1 MSIRVFSPYDL
12 NVSYEASSFTDVF
25 DVYTAVDIIN
35 EIPAQSSDQSITPRQ
50 YIHWLQKMYS
60 ENTDY
65 LKDFFQVKVNRFQA
79 QLHHPEHPFSE
90 NREKEVDLYL
100 KLFKN
105 HPDKAWLCEF
115 LSFTN
120 QSGSPVFIGERTR
133 IYSFKL
139 LCGGPEY
146 QGNWDYAIDDIWLN
160 DNSNVTEFL
169 EGLLE
174 NFQLYLLTGE
184 SRNLKKSYSALTS
197 MTYSNRVL
205 NSILMF
211 ATNKLSIT
219 YKDRNNNGL
228 AYDTLK
234 LVALVHNSNL
244 NLNDYSISLESSYD
258 YLCVFYKRKVKIAT
272 RREISSVLNYSS
284 NVLDFLPFTI
294 RSPKEEKAPLYGIEL
309 EASTDYSPADAITH
323 QKDLFFICKSDG
335 SITGK
340 GYYKYEIV
348 TVPATFKSH
357 KRLWADW
364 FSKLDYNK
372 FDTSKNTG
380 NGMHVHVDRKA
391 FYNKEHLDKFTWF
404 FINPANYDFHFEV
417 SERPNKHDFQRWSPT
432 PCLESRGASTK
443 LKTLKSAAAC
453 NGGLRG
459 IVHFK
464 RDVSVEVRMFKGVVS
479 YATLVKNLEFVD
491 SVFHFTGEHRSLQ
504 ISLKTYLNWLNSL
517 PKNKYTMLR
526 KFLSE
531 LATLETI
538 LTSNEIKEYLYL
550 HTSVESTVNKLNKA
564 PFKVTN
570 KHLTILNKERKK
582 RTYIL
587 NKDGS
592 ISLAYAIGGKLAPL
606 DVEFQQKMNRGSSA
620 FVINTLHA

>member
-1 MSIRVFSPYDL
+1 
-12 NVSYEASSFTDVF
+12 
-25 DVYTAVDIIN
+25 
-35 EIPAQSSDQSITPRQ
+35 
-50 YIHWLQKMYS
+50 MYS
-60 ENTDY
+60 ENTNY
-65 LKDFFQVKVNRFQA
+65 LKDLFQVKINRFYS
-79 QLHHPEHPFSE
+79 LESPFSE
-90 NREKEVDLYL
+90 NNKKEVDLYL

-120 QSGSPVFIGERTR
+120 QGSSPVTISEGTR
-133 IYSFKL
+133 IYSIKL
-139 LCGGPEY
+139 RCEGTEY
-146 QGNWDYAIDDIWLN
+146 QSNWDHSIDYIRLN

-169 EGLLE
+169 ENLLE
-174 NFQLYLLTGE
+174 SFNLYLLTGQ
-184 SRNLKKSYSALTS
+184 SGTVKKSYSALTS
-197 MTYSNRVL
+197 LVWSNRFL
-205 NSILMF
+205 NSIFMF
-211 ATNKLSIT
+211 ATNKLDII
-219 YKDRNNNGL
+219 YKDRKNNHGV
-228 AYDTLK
+228 AYNTFTLVE
-234 LVALVHNSNL
+234 LIQSSNF
-244 NLNDYSISLESSYD
+244 NLNDYNIRLEASYD
-258 YLCVFYKRKVKIAT
+258 YVSVIYNRKAKIAT
-272 RREISSVLNYSS
+272 RREISSILNYSS

-309 EASTDYSPADAITH
+309 EASTDYSPGEAITH

-335 SITGK
+335 TITGR
-340 GYYKYEIV
+340 GYYKYEMV

-417 SERPNKHDFQRWSPT
+417 SERPNKRDFERWSPT
-432 PCLESRGASTK
+432 PCLEVRGASTK
-443 LKTLKSAAAC
+443 LKTLKSAVAC

-464 RDVSVEVRMFKGVVS
+464 KDISVEVRMFKGVVS
-479 YATLVKNLEFVD
+479 YATIVKNLEFVD

-531 LATLETI
+531 LSTLQTI

-564 PFKVTN
+564 PFRITN
-570 KHLTILNKERKK
+570 KHLAILNKEQKK

-606 DVEFQQKMNRGSSA
+606 DVEFQQKMNRGSST
-620 FVINTLHA
+620 FVINTLHT

>member
-1 MSIRVFSPYDL
+1 MSIRVFSPYNL
-12 NVSYEASSFTDVF
+12 KVSYEATSFEDVF
-25 DVYTAVDIIN
+25 DIYTAVDVIN
-35 EIPAQSSDQSITPRQ
+35 KIPSQSSDQNITPRQ
-50 YIHWLQKMYS
+50 YIFWLEKMYR
-60 ENTDY
+60 ENTNY
-65 LKDFFQVKVNRFQA
+65 LKDFFQVKINRFYN
-79 QLHHPEHPFSE
+79 LESPFSE
-90 NREKEVDLYL
+90 HNKKEVDLYL
-100 KLFKN
+100 KLFNN

-120 QSGSPVFIGERTR
+120 QGSSIVTTTEGTR
-133 IYSFKL
+133 IYSIKL
-139 LCGGPEY
+139 NCEGPDF
-146 QGNWDYAIDDIWLN
+146 QGNWGHCIDYINLN
-160 DNSNVTEFL
+160 DNSSVTKFL
-169 EGLLE
+169 ENMLE
-174 NFQLYLLTGE
+174 SFNLYLLTGQ
-184 SRNLKKSYSALTS
+184 SGTIKKSYSSLINLNFT
-197 MTYSNRVL
+197 NRFL
-205 NSILMF
+205 NTILMF
-211 ATNKLSIT
+211 SINKISIV
-219 YKDRNNNGL
+219 YKDRKNMNGVAYNTRQLVEL
-228 AYDTLK
+228 AQS
-234 LVALVHNSNL
+234 SNL
-244 NLNDYSISLESSYD
+244 NKNDYTIYLESSYD
-258 YLCVFYKRKVKIAT
+258 YLCVFYKRKAKIAT

-309 EASTDYSPADAITH
+309 EASTDYSPAEAITH

-335 SITGK
+335 TITGK
-340 GYYKYEIV
+340 GYYKYEMV

-417 SERPNKHDFQRWSPT
+417 SERPNKSDFQRWSPT
-432 PCLESRGASTK
+432 PCLEQRGASTK
-443 LKTLKSAAAC
+443 LKTLKSAATC

-464 RDVSVEVRMFKGVVS
+464 KDVSVEVRMFKGVVS
-479 YATLVKNLEFVD
+479 YATIVKNLEFVD

-504 ISLKTYLNWLNSL
+504 INLKTYLNWLNSL

-531 LATLETI
+531 LSTLQAI

-564 PFKVTN
+564 PFKITN
-570 KHLTILNKERKK
+570 KHLAILNKEKKK

-606 DVEFQQKMNRGSSA
+606 DVEFQQKMNRGSST